1 MKRVARMKRAR
12 PQDERGFALLIVF
25 LFAAAVAFTLYR
37 QLPRAAFE
45 SARDKEQLLMD
56 RGNQYK
62 RAIQVFYAVNKRFP
76 ARIEDLEKT
85 NEKRYLR
92 HRYKDPM
99 TGKDEWRLVHTNGLF
114 LTDSLVEKPPAQNAN
129 NGAPGTGQLA
139 GAGPLGANNLNT
151 GPPATP
157 TPATPGAPVP
167 VNPAVLRRPSDRVAT
182 PDGIQQLPGA
192 DGNPPNFNPN
202 DPSTWPAITLTPATP
217 VPGQLGQNPAG
228 AVGQPF
234 GINQPPPL
242 GQPQAPFGQPLPS
255 FGQPQPVG
263 QPQGLGQPQQL
274 FGQPQQLFGQPQ
286 QLFGQPQQPVG
297 QPQVGQPQQPF
308 GQPQQPFGQPQQPFG
323 QPQQPFGQPQ
333 QPFGQP
339 QQPFGQPQAAQQLG
353 QPVPGPANT
362 QIFPGVP
369 IPAGQPPQIGQPG
382 RIQPVNPAV
391 PAFTPGAPG
400 QVPPGGFQPFTNPGA
415 QNPAVGGQTF
425 APGPGGLF
433 QPQQPQTQPQ
443 PSSAGNAPNAA
454 VTAINDQL
462 FRPNQPA
469 GGAQNAAGG
478 GIAGVASTFDG
489 PTIKIYREHSKYNE
503 WEFVYNP
510 LANQP
515 KLPDGR
521 GQQPPGSTPGS
532 TRTAAHR
539 RGESQPVRPAGTATG
554 GRGQRQ
560 RPIGTAA
567 GRIV

>member
-12 PQDERGFALLIVF
+12 PQSERGFALLIVF

-129 NGAPGTGQLA
+129 NGAPGAGQLA

-151 GPPATP
+151 SQTATP
-157 TPATPGAPVP
+157 APATPGAPVP
-167 VNPAVLRRPSDRVAT
+167 VNPAVLRRPSDRVVT
-182 PDGIQQLPGA
+182 PDGIQQLPGS
-192 DGNPPNFNPN
+192 DGNPPNFNPPNFNPN
-202 DPSTWPAITLTPATP
+202 DPSTWPAITLTPAAP
-217 VPGQLGQNPAG
+217 IPGQPGQNPAG

-242 GQPQAPFGQPLPS
+242 GQPQAPFGQPLPP

-263 QPQGLGQPQQL
+263 QPQGLGQPQQP
-274 FGQPQQLFGQPQ
+274 F
-286 QLFGQPQQPVG
+286 
-297 QPQVGQPQQPF
+297 GQPQQPF
-308 GQPQQPFGQPQQPFG
+308 GQPQVGQPQQPFG

-353 QPVPGPANT
+353 QPVPGPANA

-382 RIQPVNPAV
+382 RIQPLNPAA
-391 PAFTPGAPG
+391 PQFSPGAPG
-400 QVPPGGFQPFTNPGA
+400 QVPGPGGFQPFTNPAA

-462 FRPNQPA
+462 FRPNQPDGA
-469 GGAQNAAGG
+469 GAQNAVGG

-489 PTIKIYREHSKYNE
+489 PTIKIYRERSKYNE

-515 KLPDGR
+515 KLPAGAANNPLGQPMGQP
-521 GQQPPGSTPGS
+521 GQQPTGAANPSPFGQPG
-532 TRTAAHR
+532 
-539 RGESQPVRPAGTATG
+539 QQPAGAGNGSSQSGQQPG
-554 GRGQRQ
+554 GLFNPGLFGPPGQSPTTPPR
-560 RPIGTAA
+560 
-567 GRIV
+567 